1 MQMMVNTFAPKILI
15 SIFPTVCYTFLITLD
30 LRIWLFIPIF
40 FFTSHH
46 FSAGYHM
53 DIVRRNSSLVTP
65 GSEKVRKTLRKTAP
79 HVQGNVHWEVQD
91 CNMKVRKVN
100 SVHFEVERNAYF
112 CILSVQFVIHLHNF
126 EMLFASIVV

>member
-1 MQMMVNTFAPKILI
+1 
-15 SIFPTVCYTFLITLD
+15 
-30 LRIWLFIPIF
+30 
-40 FFTSHH
+40 
-46 FSAGYHM
+46 M

-79 HVQGNVHWEVQD
+79 HVQGNVHCEVRN